1 MKPFYSIFIP
11 GSEETLNTDRRG
23 QAGDAGVISWTPDT
37 RVEVMSPQT
46 LGSDW
51 FWIRILSSHWPKA
64 GQDSQVK
71 SAVFVANICKTDVCW
86 WHQLLLV
93 VFIINTISVIKCK
106 YEYIF

>member
-1 MKPFYSIFIP
+1 MGLFLL

-23 QAGDAGVISWTPDT
+23 QAGDAGVISWTPDK

-51 FWIRILSSHWPKA
+51 SGIRILSSHWPKA
-64 GQDSQVK
+64 GQDSRVK

-93 VFIINTISVIKCK
+93 VFIINTISVYKM
-106 YEYIF
+106 